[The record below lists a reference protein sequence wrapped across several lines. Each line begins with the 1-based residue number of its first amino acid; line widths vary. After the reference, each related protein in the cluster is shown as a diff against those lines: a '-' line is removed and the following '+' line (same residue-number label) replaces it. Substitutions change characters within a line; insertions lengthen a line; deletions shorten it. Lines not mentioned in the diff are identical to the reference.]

1 LGLNGSLSGW
11 HFFVVMICLIIMCFF
26 VMMFRF
32 FVVMIRV
39 FMNSSFAAMS
49 VGVTTV

>member
-11 HFFVVMICLIIMCFF
+11 H
-26 VMMFRF
+26 F